1 MVWQWLTVVPLLFAS
16 MLVAFTLQWLV
27 LKLGGRFTH
36 RTRTHWDNQLVQS
49 VNGPLWL
56 VLWGLLIHAMTIVIE
71 LPDVGGGFKNLLV
84 RSLTIVGVV
93 WFAHRLL
100 KVVTTYVA
108 AREEEP
114 NGRNRSIRTQFE
126 FSRRILEFGIWFV
139 GAAVFLLQFD
149 VVRNVGVSLLAS
161 AGVAGV
167 VLGIAAQKSF
177 ASLFAGIQLSITQP
191 IRLGD
196 VVVIEKEFGSVAE
209 IRLTYVVVRTWDNRR
224 LIVPIAYFLDKMFEN
239 WSLAESA
246 MLSTVVLKVDYL
258 ADVDAFREEIDRLL
272 ADERVKKLWDGKT
285 RSVHV
290 TDADERT
297 MTLRLLVGAS
307 DPELA
312 FDLRCLIR
320 EGLIRFLRK
329 HPEWLPRARSEALA
343 EVGPKLNN
351 GKALASKVAEDSQ

>member
-1 MVWQWLTVVPLLFAS
+1 MAFAVTTQWGPLMLWQWLMLAVLLATATI
-16 MLVAFTLQWLV
+16 LAFGLQWLV
-27 LKLGGRFTH
+27 LKIGGRFTNG
-36 RTRTHWDNQLVQS
+36 TRTQWDNQLVQS

-56 VLWGLLIHAMTIVIE
+56 VLWALLIHAAAVVVE
-71 LPDVGGGFKNLLV
+71 LPEVGGFKNLLV
-84 RSLTIVGVV
+84 RSLTIIGVV

-100 KVVTTYVA
+100 KVVTTYVSA
-108 AREEEP
+108 KEAEP
-114 NGRNRSIRTQFE
+114 NNRYRSIRTQFE
-126 FSRRILEFGIWFV
+126 FSRRILEFGIWFLGV
-139 GAAVFLLQFD
+139 GIFLLQFD

-161 AGVAGV
+161 AGIAGV

-196 VVVIEKEFGSVAE
+196 NVVIEKEYGTVAE
-209 IRLTYVVVRTWDNRR
+209 IRLTYVLVRTWDNRR

-239 WSLAESA
+239 WSLGESA

-272 ADERVKKLWDGKT
+272 EDERVKPIWDGKT
-285 RSVHV
+285 RTVHV
-290 TDADERT
+290 TDSDDRT
-297 MTLRLLVGAS
+297 MTLRLLVGAAHP
-307 DPELA
+307 DHA

-329 HPEWLPRARSEALA
+329 HPQWLPRGRSEAL
-343 EVGPKLNN
+343 P
-351 GKALASKVAEDSQ
+351 LAAQN

>member
-1 MVWQWLTVVPLLFAS
+1 MTTLWGPLMVWQWLTLASLLVGS
-16 MLVAFTLQWLV
+16 MLLAFALQWLV
-27 LKLGGRFTH
+27 LKLGGRFAH
-36 RTRTHWDNQLVQS
+36 RTPTHWDNQLVES
-49 VNGPLWL
+49 INGPLWV
-56 VLWGLLIHAMTIVIE
+56 VLWALLIHATSVVIDFPE
-71 LPDVGGGFKNLLV
+71 AGGVKNLLV
-84 RSLTIVGVV
+84 RSLTIIGVV
-93 WFAHRLL
+93 WFAHRML
-100 KVVTTYVA
+100 KLVTTYVG

-114 NGRNRSIRTQFE
+114 NGRYRSIRTQFE

-139 GAAVFLLQFD
+139 GAAFFLLQFD

-177 ASLFAGIQLSITQP
+177 ASLLAGVQLSITQP

-196 VVVIEKEFGSVAE
+196 AVVIEKEFGTVEE

-258 ADVDAFREEIDRLL
+258 ADVEAFRVEIDRLL
-272 ADERVKKLWDGKT
+272 ADDRLKAIWDGKT
-285 RSVHV
+285 RTVHV
-290 TDADERT
+290 TDSDERT

-307 DPELA
+307 APEHA

-320 EGLIRFLRK
+320 EGLIGFLRK
-329 HPEWLPRARSEALA
+329 HPEWLPRARSETLPNP
-343 EVGPKLNN
+343 VSN
-351 GKALASKVAEDSQ
+351 

>member
-1 MVWQWLTVVPLLFAS
+1 MVWQWLTLVSLLFGSA
-16 MLVAFTLQWLV
+16 AIGFTFQWLV
-27 LKLGGRFTH
+27 LKVGSRFAN
-36 RTRTHWDNQLVQS
+36 RTPTHWDNQLVQS

-56 VLWGLLIHAMTIVIE
+56 VLWALLIHAGSGVVE
-71 LPDVGGGFKNLLV
+71 LPEVGGFKNLLI
-84 RSLTIVGVV
+84 RSLTIIGVV

-100 KVVTTYVA
+100 KLVTTYVS
-108 AREEEP
+108 ARDEEP
-114 NGRNRSIRTQFE
+114 NGRYRSIRTQFE
-126 FSRRILEFGIWFV
+126 FTRRILEFAIWFL
-139 GAAVFLLQFD
+139 GAAIFLLQFD

-167 VLGIAAQKSF
+167 ILGVAAQKSF

-196 VVVIEKEFGSVAE
+196 VVVIEKEFGTVSE

-246 MLSTVVLKVDYL
+246 MLSTVILKVDYL
-258 ADVDAFREEIDRLL
+258 ADVDQFREEIDRLL
-272 ADERVKKLWDGKT
+272 ADDRVKALWDGKT

-290 TDADERT
+290 TESDERT

-307 DPELA
+307 DPDHA

-320 EGLIRFLRK
+320 EGLIRYLRK
-329 HPEWLPRARSEALA
+329 HPEWLPRARSETLPN
-343 EVGPKLNN
+343 GPQN
-351 GKALASKVAEDSQ
+351 E

>member
-1 MVWQWLTVVPLLFAS
+1 MVWQWLTLLALLFAS
-16 MLVAFTLQWLV
+16 AVVALALQWVV
-27 LKLGGRFTH
+27 LKVGGRFAT
-36 RTRTHWDNQLVQS
+36 RTRTEWDNQLVQS

-56 VLWGLLIHAMTIVIE
+56 VLWALLINAASVIIE
-71 LPDVGGGFKNLLV
+71 LPEVGGFKNLLV
-84 RSLTIVGVV
+84 RSLTIIGVV

-100 KVVTTYVA
+100 KVVTTYVG

-114 NGRNRSIRTQFE
+114 NNRYRSIRTQFE
-126 FSRRILEFGIWFV
+126 FSRRLLEFGIWFI

-196 VVVIEKEFGSVAE
+196 VVVIEKEFGTVAE

-246 MLSTVVLKVDYL
+246 MISTVILKVDYL

-272 ADERVKKLWDGKT
+272 TEEKVKAIWDGKT
-285 RSVHV
+285 RTVHV
-290 TDADERT
+290 TEADDRT
-297 MTLRLLVGAS
+297 MTLRLLVGAA
-307 DPELA
+307 DPEHA

-329 HPEWLPRARSEALA
+329 HPQWLPRARSEALPNPA
-343 EVGPKLNN
+343 PN
-351 GKALASKVAEDSQ
+351 

>member
-1 MVWQWLTVVPLLFAS
+1 MQVWQWLTLGLALFGTAA
-16 MLVAFTLQWLV
+16 LAFGLQWLV
-27 LKLGGRFTH
+27 LKVGGRFAR
-36 RTRTHWDNQLVQS
+36 RTRTHWDNQLVGS
-49 VNGPLWL
+49 VNGPLGL
-56 VLWGLLIHAMTIVIE
+56 VVWALLVHAASVMIE
-71 LPDVGGGFKNLLV
+71 LPEVGGLKNLLV

-114 NGRNRSIRTQFE
+114 GGRYRSIRTQFE
-126 FSRRILEFGIWFV
+126 FSRRILETGIWFV
-139 GAAVFLLQFD
+139 GVAVFLLQFD

-196 VVVIEKEFGSVAE
+196 VVVIEKEFGTVAE

-272 ADERVKKLWDGKT
+272 SDERLKAMWDGKT
-285 RSVHV
+285 RTVHV
-290 TDADERT
+290 TEADDRT
-297 MTLRLLVGAS
+297 MTLRLLLGAAN
-307 DPELA
+307 PEVA

-329 HPEWLPRARSEALA
+329 HPEWLPRARSEALSTDSPDPRPPST
-343 EVGPKLNN
+343 G
-351 GKALASKVAEDSQ
+351 ALASQS

>member
-1 MVWQWLTVVPLLFAS
+1 MVWQWLTVALLLAAS
-16 MLVAFTLQWLV
+16 ALVAYGLQWLV
-27 LKLGGRFTH
+27 LKVGGRFAH
-36 RTRTHWDNQLVQS
+36 RTRTHWDNQLVES

-56 VLWGLLIHAMTIVIE
+56 VLWALLIHAAAAVVE
-71 LPDVGGGFKNLLV
+71 LPEVGGFKNLLV

-100 KVVTTYVA
+100 KVVTTYVG

-114 NGRNRSIRTQFE
+114 GGRFRSIRTQFE
-126 FSRRILEFGIWFV
+126 FSRRILEAGIWFV

-196 VVVIEKEFGSVAE
+196 VVVIEKEFGTVAE

-246 MLSTVVLKVDYL
+246 MLSTVVMKVDYL
-258 ADVDAFREEIDRLL
+258 ADVAAFREEIDRLL
-272 ADERVKKLWDGKT
+272 TDEKVKSMWDGKT
-285 RSVHV
+285 RTVHV
-290 TDADERT
+290 TESDERT
-297 MTLRLLVGAS
+297 MTLRLLVGAAN
-307 DPELA
+307 PEQA

-320 EGLIRFLRK
+320 EGLIGFLRQ
-329 HPEWLPRARSEALA
+329 HPQWLPRARSEALPNA
-343 EVGPKLNN
+343 
-351 GKALASKVAEDSQ
+351 